1 MNSQLTLRNAL
12 HFVGGI
18 LLVLVGHA
26 LFLGLVVL
34 GTFLWGEFLPHPK
47 QEYWQI
53 GVLIIALAGLG
64 VFQALYIVPLAL
76 FFKRRGPQLTLQAIL
91 LIAALTLLADGI
103 CGGFM
108 HTSY

>member
-18 LLVLVGHA
+18 LLVLVGHVVFLA
-26 LFLGLVVL
+26 LVMF
-34 GTFLWGEFLPHPK
+34 GTFLWGEFLPHPR
-47 QEYWQI
+47 QDYWQL
-53 GVLIIALAGLG
+53 GVLIIAITGLG

-76 FFKRRGPQLTLQAIL
+76 FFKTRGPKLTLQAIL
-91 LIAALTLLADGI
+91 LIAALTLLSNGV

-108 HTSY
+108 LTSY